1 MKDQI
6 VDMLKMAHP
15 WQPEWVVTSEDVDK
29 YLKELDDTKPAH
41 VLDRHWYPPYLV
53 YLTIEENGEEIVH
66 YLMSKW
72 CGEYDPMWPEEMEDK
87 PITDNEIKK
96 EEIITEQERPM
107 FILTKDWLKSDT
119 WKQFFVDG
127 MDEGKS
133 LTSDGI
139 NNWDEVVDNIKDP
152 KLKQRAINTNTL
164 YGDEYPDETHIVYG
178 VLKITNEDMEEIFN
192 SDEFKGRILWNASPV
207 KGEKK

>member
-15 WQPEWVVTSEDVDK
+15 WQPEWVVTSEDVDT
-29 YLKELDDTKPAH
+29 YLKELDDTKP
-41 VLDRHWYPPYLV
+41 VDMLSRDWYPQYLV
-53 YLTIEENGEEIVH
+53 YLIIEENGEEIVH

-72 CGEYDPMWPEEMEDK
+72 CGEYDPTWSEEMKEK
-87 PITDNEIKK
+87 PITDNEIQE
-96 EEIITEQERPM
+96 EEIVFERDKEDCPM
-107 FILTKDWLKSDT
+107 FILTKGCLNSDT

-152 KLKQRAINTNTL
+152 KLKQRAIDTNTL

-178 VLKITNEDMEEIFN
+178 VLKITSEEMEELCYSLM
-192 SDEFKGRILWNASPV
+192 SDSQE
-207 KGEKK
+207 KGEKR